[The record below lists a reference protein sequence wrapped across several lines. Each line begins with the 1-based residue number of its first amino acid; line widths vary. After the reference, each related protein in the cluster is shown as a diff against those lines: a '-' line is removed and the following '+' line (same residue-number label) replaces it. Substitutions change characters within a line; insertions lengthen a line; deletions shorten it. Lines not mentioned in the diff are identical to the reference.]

1 MSYRS
6 NSSQRAN
13 LSMFANVAGIGYDIV
28 KTGQSGPALGG
39 GITGIMPNHVVDQDF
54 NDETARTRFTLRDA
68 WNTTYV
74 SQLGSNKRI
83 ITPFRA
89 VTNSGDIL
97 SRDNYTCGGTCQTFQ
112 SRPGLNGLSQR
123 FGAIQYTNCDGSG
136 VPAAACN
143 VKYVYD
149 GSDYTTY
156 LRQRAMNKNYND
168 RSFGGN
174 DYSAQ
179 QSKYRAV
186 RRY

>member
-13 LSMFANVAGIGYDIV
+13 LSMFANVAGIGYDI
-28 KTGQSGPALGG
+28 KNSNGSGTVLGG
-39 GITGIMPNHVVDQDF
+39 GINGFMPQHVMDQDY
-54 NDETARTRFTLRDA
+54 NDEIARTRFTLKDA

-83 ITPFRA
+83 VTPFRA

-97 SRDNYTCGGTCQTFQ
+97 SRENYSCGGSCQTFQ
-112 SRPGLNGLSQR
+112 SRPGLKGLR
-123 FGAIQYTNCDGSG
+123 GHFGAIYSKCDGSG
-136 VPAAACN
+136 VPPASCN

-156 LRQRAMNKNYND
+156 LKQRAINKNYND

-179 QSKYRAV
+179 QSTVRAI